1 MEGGGPSGRALV
13 RERAAALR
21 AAPRARLFGLLRDL
35 FGPPFVCGPAA
46 LGADV
51 VLLRAAQDVL
61 DHLEEGVHAAPSQE
75 RRLAAK
81 SPALAEMSAC
91 GPNT

>member
-1 MEGGGPSGRALV
+1 L
-13 RERAAALR
+13 
-21 AAPRARLFGLLRDL
+21 
-35 FGPPFVCGPAA
+35 
-46 LGADV
+46 
-51 VLLRAAQDVL
+51 LLRAAQDVL